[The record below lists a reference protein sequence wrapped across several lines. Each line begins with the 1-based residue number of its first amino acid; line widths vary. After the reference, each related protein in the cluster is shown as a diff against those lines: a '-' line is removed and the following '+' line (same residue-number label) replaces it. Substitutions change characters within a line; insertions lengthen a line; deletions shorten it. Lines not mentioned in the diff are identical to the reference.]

1 MSENESNKENKGRTD
16 TPARPY
22 ANDMEAVN
30 RLRRQLTAIGKE
42 LMFTT
47 IGDGIAS
54 SVVVNN
60 ADDLRKIRDY
70 MDESLRWMEA

>member
-1 MSENESNKENKGRTD
+1 MSVSEYCNGNTNALQVIDNESDNK
-16 TPARPY
+16 
-22 ANDMEAVN
+22 
-30 RLRRQLTAIGKE
+30 LTIIQSTAFGKE

-54 SVVVNN
+54 SVVIHNTE
-60 ADDLRKIRDY
+60 DLRKIRDY